1 MRTRFPLAAV
11 GLAVLLAVTA
21 LDGRPAVGGSD
32 QALPSGF
39 ETRPVLRT
47 SETRD
52 GEPFAFPRTDRPEIT
67 SVIGTIQPNG
77 RTPRHQHPVPVYVY
91 ILEGQVELVTD
102 GGEPRRYRS
111 GEAYIES
118 LNRNHQLF
126 NKGNAAARLLVVF
139 VGEKGKPT
147 TVAAK

>member
-1 MRTRFPLAAV
+1 MHTRFPLAAA
-11 GLAVLLAVTA
+11 GLAVFLAGTA
-21 LDGRPAVGGSD
+21 SASGPAAAGAD

-39 ETRPVLRT
+39 ETRSVLRT
-47 SETRD
+47 GETRD
-52 GEPFAFPRTDRPEIT
+52 GAPFAYPRTDRPEIV
-67 SVIGTIQPNG
+67 SVLGTIEPGG
-77 RTPRHQHPVPVYVY
+77 RTPRHQHPVPVYVH
-91 ILEGQVELVTD
+91 ILEGEVELVTE
-102 GGEPRRYRS
+102 GGQPRRYRA

-126 NKGNAAARLLVVF
+126 NRGKAPARLLVVF

>member
-1 MRTRFPLAAV
+1 MRTRYPLAAMGFAV
-11 GLAVLLAVTA
+11 VLAATA
-21 LDGRPAVGGSD
+21 SAGKPAVGAD

-67 SVIGTIQPNG
+67 SVIGTIAPGG

-102 GGEPRRYRS
+102 GGEPRQYRS

-126 NKGNAAARLLVVF
+126 NKGSAAARLLVVF